1 MFGRKKKVLGLDI
14 GSSQTK
20 IVELSAGKSKKLLN
34 FGISK
39 VLPDAIVEGE
49 IIDREAVLDSI
60 RTLIET
66 KGFSTKDVVL
76 GIAGR
81 DVIIK
86 RITMDRMSEADTRE
100 QIKWEAEQYVPF
112 DINEVTLDFDVVNPN
127 FGENQ
132 QEVILVA
139 AKNELINNLTSLL
152 KDLNLTPII
161 IDTTAFSIQHVYEH
175 NYEVVPDEIICLMH
189 IGAGM
194 TVINVIKGGS
204 SLSARDVYYGVNAY
218 ISKLQK
224 EVGFNYEDAANAA
237 KGTVPVGVSQDS
249 IQGVFESF
257 VSDLG
262 THIERSLQFLST
274 VTGEEKVSRMYLSGG
289 GSSIP
294 NLLDYL
300 KRRFGIPIE
309 ILNPFKNIVYDPN
322 IFVPMGADVTGPI
335 LAQAVGLALRGER

>member
-1 MFGRKKKVLGLDI
+1 MFGKKKKVIGLDI

-20 IVELSAGKSKKLLN
+20 MVELSTGKNRKLLN
-34 FGISK
+34 YGLSK

-60 RTLIET
+60 RSLIEN
-66 KGFSTKDVVL
+66 KGFTTKDVVIGL
-76 GIAGR
+76 AGR

-112 DINEVTLDFDVVNPN
+112 DINEVSLDFDIVNPN

-139 AKNELINNLTSLL
+139 AKNELISNLSALL
-152 KDLNLTPII
+152 KELNLNPII
-161 IDTTAFSIQHVYEH
+161 VDTTAFAIQNVFEY
-175 NYEVVPDEIICLMH
+175 NYTPAADEIICLIH

-204 SLSARDVYYGVNAY
+204 SLSARDVYYGVNAF

-224 EVGFNYEDAANAA
+224 EVGFNYEDAANAV
-237 KGTVPVGVSQDS
+237 KGTIPVGASQDS
-249 IQGVFESF
+249 VQGVFESF

-262 THIERSLQFLST
+262 TQIERSLQFLSS

-289 GSSIP
+289 GSLIP
-294 NLLDYL
+294 NLLEYL
-300 KRRFGIPIE
+300 KRRLGIPIE
-309 ILNPFKNIVYDPN
+309 LINPFKNIIYDPT
-322 IFVPMGADVTGPI
+322 IFGPEGVDVIGPI
-335 LAQAVGLALRGER
+335 LAQVTGLALRGE

>member
-1 MFGRKKKVLGLDI
+1 MFGKKKKVIGLDI

-20 IVELSAGKSKKLLN
+20 MVELSTGKNRKLLN
-34 FGISK
+34 YGLSK

-60 RTLIET
+60 RSLIEN
-66 KGFSTKDVVL
+66 KGFTTKDVVIGL
-76 GIAGR
+76 AGR

-112 DINEVTLDFDVVNPN
+112 DINEVSLDFDIVNPN

-139 AKNELINNLTSLL
+139 AKNELIGNLSALL
-152 KDLNLTPII
+152 KELNLNPII
-161 IDTTAFSIQHVYEH
+161 VDTTAFAIQNVFEY
-175 NYEVVPDEIICLMH
+175 NYTPAADEIICLIH

-204 SLSARDVYYGVNAY
+204 SLSARDVYYGVNAF

-224 EVGFNYEDAANAA
+224 EVGFNYEDAANAV
-237 KGTVPVGVSQDS
+237 KGTTPVGASQDS

-262 THIERSLQFLST
+262 TQIERSLQFLSS

-289 GSSIP
+289 GSLIP
-294 NLLDYL
+294 NLLEYL
-300 KRRFGIPIE
+300 KRRLGIPIE
-309 ILNPFKNIVYDPN
+309 LINPFKNIIYDPT
-322 IFVPMGADVTGPI
+322 IFGPEGVDVIGPI
-335 LAQAVGLALRGER
+335 LAQVTGLALRGE

>member
-1 MFGRKKKVLGLDI
+1 MFGKKKKVIGLDI

-20 IVELSAGKSKKLLN
+20 IVELTPGKTKKLVN
-34 FGISK
+34 YGISK

-60 RTLIET
+60 RTLLESKNIT
-66 KGFSTKDVVL
+66 TKDVVIGL
-76 GIAGR
+76 AGR

-86 RITMDRMSEADTRE
+86 RIVMDRMSEAETRE

-139 AKNELINNLTSLL
+139 AKNELINNLTTLL
-152 KDLNLTPII
+152 KELNLNPVTV
-161 IDTTAFSIQHVYEH
+161 DTTAFALQNVYEY
-175 NYEVVPDEIICLMH
+175 NYPPSPNESVGLIN

-194 TVINVIKGGS
+194 TVINVIKDGS
-204 SLSARDVYYGVNAY
+204 SLSARDVYYGVNSF
-218 ISKLQK
+218 INKLQK
-224 EVGFNYEDAANAA
+224 EIGFNYEDAANAV

-257 VSDLG
+257 VNDLG
-262 THIERSLQFLST
+262 TQIERSLQFLST
-274 VTGEEKVSRMYLSGG
+274 VTGEEKVSRMFLSGG
-289 GSSIP
+289 GSLIP
-294 NLLDYL
+294 NLLEYL
-300 KRRFGIPIE
+300 KRRFNVPIE
-309 ILNPFKNIVYDPN
+309 KLQPFKNILYDPT
-322 IFVPMGADVTGPI
+322 IFAPEGVEVVGPM
-335 LAQAVGLALRGER
+335 LAQATGLALRGD

>member
-1 MFGRKKKVLGLDI
+1 MFGKKKKVIGLDI

-20 IVELSAGKSKKLLN
+20 MVELSAGKTKKLVS

-60 RTLIET
+60 RTLIEG
-66 KGFSTKDVVL
+66 KGFATKDVVIGL
-76 GIAGR
+76 AGR

-86 RITMDRMSEADTRE
+86 RITIDRMSEADTRE

-112 DINEVTLDFDVVNPN
+112 DINEVTLDFDVVNPD

-139 AKNELINNLTSLL
+139 AKNELISNLTSILREL
-152 KDLNLTPII
+152 DLNPTI
-161 IDTTAFSIQHVYEH
+161 IDTTAFAMQNVYDY
-175 NYEVVPDEIICLMH
+175 NYPTTSDEIICLVH

-194 TVINVIKGGS
+194 TVINVVKGVS

-224 EVGFNYEDAANAA
+224 EVGFNYEDAANAV
-237 KGTVPVGVSQDS
+237 KGTIPAGASQDS
-249 IQGVFESF
+249 VHGVFESF
-257 VSDLG
+257 VGDLG
-262 THIERSLQFLST
+262 TQIERSLQFLSS
-274 VTGEEKVSRMYLSGG
+274 VTGEEKMNRMYLSGG
-289 GSSIP
+289 GALIP

-300 KRRFGIPIE
+300 KRRLNVSIE
-309 ILNPFKNIVYDPN
+309 TLNPFKNIIYDPA
-322 IFVPMGADVTGPI
+322 IFAPEGVEVAGPI
-335 LAQAVGLALRGER
+335 LAQAIGLALRGE

>member
-20 IVELSAGKSKKLLN
+20 IVELSAGKNKKLLN

-139 AKNELINNLTSLL
+139 AKNELINNMTSLL

-175 NYEVVPDEIICLMH
+175 NYEVVPDEIVCLMH
-189 IGAGM
+189 LGAGM

-237 KGTVPVGVSQDS
+237 KGTVPVGVSPDS

-335 LAQAVGLALRGER
+335 LAQAIGLALRGE

>member
-20 IVELSAGKSKKLLN
+20 IVELSAGKNKKLLN
-34 FGISK
+34 FGVSK

-139 AKNELINNLTSLL
+139 AKNELINNMTSLL

-175 NYEVVPDEIICLMH
+175 NYEVVPDEIVCLMH
-189 IGAGM
+189 LGAGM

-237 KGTVPVGVSQDS
+237 KGTVPVGVSPDS

-335 LAQAVGLALRGER
+335 LAQAIGLALRGE